1 MKESKVKTYLV
12 NQLIKRGWFVRLI
25 IKTNNPGDPDLF
37 TYKDGITVWIEM
49 KKAGRE
55 TEPLQEY
62 RKKEIISFGMQCICI
77 AGIKEAKDYLN
88 SL

>member
-1 MKESKVKTYLV
+1 MQESKVKTYLV

-37 TYKDGITVWIEM
+37 TYKNGATVWIEM
-49 KKAGRE
+49 KKEGRE
-55 TEPLQEY
+55 PDPLQEY
-62 RKKEIISFGMQCICI
+62 RKKEIVSFGMQCICI
-77 AGIKEAKDYLN
+77 AGIKEAKEYLN

>member
-1 MKESKVKTYLV
+1 MQESKVKTYLV

-25 IKTNNPGDPDLF
+25 VKTNKAGDPDLF
-37 TYKDGITVWIEM
+37 TYKDGFTVWIEV
-49 KKAGRE
+49 KKKGRDP
-55 TEPLQEY
+55 EPLQEY

-77 AGIKEAKDYLN
+77 SGIKEAKEYLN

>member
-1 MKESKVKTYLV
+1 MQESKVKTYLV

-25 IKTNNPGDPDLF
+25 IKTNNPGDPDLL
-37 TYKDGITVWIEM
+37 TYKDGVTVWIEM
-49 KKAGRE
+49 KKEGRE
-55 TEPLQEY
+55 PDPLQEY

-77 AGIKEAKDYLN
+77 AGIKEAKEYLI